1 MGKKKVFLRLQ
12 VYDPLEASRISIL
25 QQSAT
30 LLQSQW
36 RRFVDR
42 RCFLKKRHATL
53 VLQHAF
59 KGWQHRLK
67 FIQKR
72 RAAIVI
78 QSHLRGMFAREVA
91 IALREMRRVEE
102 MEAKQRERERIVAQ
116 EAEAAETLEEVSS
129 ISDQVR
135 SIFIS
140 NFLNLVC

>member
-1 MGKKKVFLRLQ
+1 
-12 VYDPLEASRISIL
+12 
-25 QQSAT
+25 
-30 LLQSQW
+30 
-36 RRFVDR
+36 
-42 RCFLKKRHATL
+42 
-53 VLQHAF
+53 
-59 KGWQHRLK
+59 
-67 FIQKR
+67 
-72 RAAIVI
+72 
-78 QSHLRGMFAREVA
+78 MFAREVA